1 MSSPISSSKHPLQED
16 KADEVKALIA
26 RYVLLKIEQKKIESK
41 LAELAR
47 YYDNDSLRMLFE
59 PIGESMMGVV
69 GLDLPPPRKKD
80 MPIRGAAE
88 QERRNTS
95 PSSSSSSSST
105 TWR

>member
-47 YYDNDSLRMLFE
+47 YYDNDSLRTLFE
-59 PIGESMMGVV
+59 PIGESMMGIV
-69 GLDLPPPRKKD
+69 GLDLPPHRKKD
-80 MPIRGAAE
+80 MSTEGAA
-88 QERRNTS
+88 QERSTS
-95 PSSSSSSSST
+95 STTASST

>member
-1 MSSPISSSKHPLQED
+1 MNSSISSSSKHPLQED

-26 RYVLLKIEQKKIESK
+26 RYMLLKIEQKKIESK

-47 YYDNDSLRMLFE
+47 YYDNDSLRTLFE
-59 PIGESMMGVV
+59 PIGESMMGIV

-80 MPIRGAAE
+80 MPRGGATE
-88 QERRNTS
+88 QERSTS
-95 PSSSSSSSST
+95 STTTSSSST